1 MVCSVLRS
9 RPDVRL
15 RRDFEEGVFMPHRI
29 LFSFLLAAVL
39 PLAGCADDD
48 VHTDVTPSAVAAEPQ
63 PFDTTVD
70 AFEDAALRKD
80 VPYVPTPQGT
90 VEEMLRMA
98 KVSRNQMVYDLGSG
112 DGRIVITAAR
122 DHGARGVGV
131 DIDPQRIREANEN
144 AKEAKVTD
152 RVRFVQGDLF
162 ATDLRE
168 ADVVTLYLLRSVN
181 LRLRPKLLEEL
192 RPGTPVV
199 SHDFDMGEWEPDE
212 TRRVGGDVV
221 YLWIVPARV
230 DGRWQWSASDGTS
243 RAAEL
248 QQDFQ
253 KFTGRTQIG
262 NSTAEI
268 REGTLN
274 GDQISFEIT
283 RDGVVERYQGRV
295 SRGAI
300 EGTVE
305 SGGRRAPWRAQRG

>member
-1 MVCSVLRS
+1 MTS
-9 RPDVRL
+9 R
-15 RRDFEEGVFMPHRI
+15 I
-29 LFSFLLAAVL
+29 LLAALLAGLL
-39 PLAGCADDD
+39 PLAGCAEDD
-48 VHTDVTPSAVAAEPQ
+48 VHQGVTPSAVVTATEPE

-98 KVSRNQMVYDLGSG
+98 KVSRNQLVYDLGSG

-199 SHDFDMGEWEPDE
+199 SHDFDMGEWEADE

-230 DGRWQWSASDGTS
+230 DGRWQWTAGDGTP
-243 RAAEL
+243 RTAEL

-253 KFTGRTQIG
+253 KFTGRTQVG
-262 NSTAEI
+262 NSMAEI

-274 GDQISFEIT
+274 GDQISFELI

-295 SRGAI
+295 SGGAI
-300 EGTVE
+300 EGTME
-305 SGGRRAPWRAQRG
+305 SGGKRAAWRAQRG